1 MNPNLMEQFLGPSTQ
16 FFRFNQNDVNI
27 AVTPI
32 DKKTCLLTK
41 RNVIATT
48 LATSAALAAINNANN
63 NMSSS
68 SNSSSQANYVPST
81 SSTNLLNLNKIESE
95 PAKLNHNLAINS
107 TYINNK
113 LNGAM
118 KTYKSS
124 KSGIQPPSASYS
136 KLASSSYT
144 VLTKSNFLDDSV
156 PDIAEADPG
165 LNNYTVDFLTNEIK
179 TDIDECKFEL
189 RLMQQLLNK
198 SAGA

>member
-63 NMSSS
+63 MSSS
-68 SNSSSQANYVPST
+68 GSSSQANYVPST
-81 SSTNLLNLNKIESE
+81 SSINLLNLNKIESE

-144 VLTKSNFLDDSV
+144 VLTKSNFLDDSA
-156 PDIAEADPG
+156 PDIAEADSCDHG

-179 TDIDECKFEL
+179 TDIDECKCVCVEA
-189 RLMQQLLNK
+189 Q
-198 SAGA
+198 ATTE